1 MRWDPDG
8 PKKEEE
14 RRRRRRR
21 PTTTLD
27 DEKDI
32 YNIIKWE
39 IVLLNGIINF

>member
-8 PKKEEE
+8 PK
-14 RRRRRRR
+14 RRRKKKKKKR
-21 PTTTLD
+21 PTTTTLD

-32 YNIIKWE
+32 YNIKKWE